1 MHIAVIEFAR
11 HVPGI
16 STATSEEFDAH
27 SPSKGIFLMYDQR
40 NIKDKGGTMRLG
52 RSDSELMCDT
62 IAMAS
67 YESKKIVERHRHRYE
82 FNPTIEKLLSK
93 MI

>member
-11 HVPGI
+11 HGPGI

-27 SPSKGIFLMYDQR
+27 SPSKGILLMHDQR

-52 RSDSELMCDT
+52 RSDYELMCDT
-62 IAMAS
+62 IAMVS

-82 FNPTIEKLLSK
+82 FNPTVEKLLSK
-93 MI
+93 MF